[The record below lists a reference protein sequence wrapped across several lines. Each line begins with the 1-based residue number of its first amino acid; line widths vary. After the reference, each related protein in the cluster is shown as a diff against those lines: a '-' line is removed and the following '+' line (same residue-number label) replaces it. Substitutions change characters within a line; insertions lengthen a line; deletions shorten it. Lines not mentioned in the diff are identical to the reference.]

1 MQIESINSTAKPS
14 AVTPCN
20 NCFYVVHE
28 NHLPSIVIGAMPS
41 KL

>member
-1 MQIESINSTAKPS
+1 MQKDSINSTAKPS